1 MEKKVKEISSIQ
13 HVAIIM
19 DGNGRWAKMR
29 GLSRLEGHKAGAKSI
44 ERIVD
49 VILKYNIKYVTLYA
63 FSTENWKR
71 PKEEV
76 FGLMKLLREFL
87 EENFKDLNEK
97 GIRLRTIGRTNDL
110 PLVTRKLLKK
120 TIEATKNNTNGQL
133 IIALSYGGRTEIVDA
148 VTNIVKDIK
157 EKKISSKQ
165 INESLISSY
174 LYAPDIPDPELMIR
188 TSGEFRISNFLLWQL
203 SYSELWI
210 TDTLW
215 PDFDE
220 KDFIKAINNYKNRD
234 RRFGGV

>member
-1 MEKKVKEISSIQ
+1 MERKVKEVNNIQ

-19 DGNGRWAKMR
+19 DGNGRWAQKR
-29 GLSRLEGHKAGAKSI
+29 GLGRIEGHKAGAETVKNLLNI
-44 ERIVD
+44 IN
-49 VILKYNIKYVTLYA
+49 KYGVKYLTIYA

-76 FGLMKLLREFL
+76 FGLMDLLKEFL
-87 EENFKDLNEK
+87 NINLETLKEK
-97 GIRLRTIGRTNDL
+97 GIRLRTIGRIKDIPILTR
-110 PLVTRKLLKK
+110 RKLENAIK
-120 TIEATKNNTNGQL
+120 TTQFNTNGQL

-148 VTNIVKDIK
+148 AVEIAKDIK
-157 EKKISSKQ
+157 KGKLKP
-165 INESLISSY
+165 NEIDDKLFSSY
-174 LYAPDIPDPELMIR
+174 LYAPDIPDPDLMIR

-215 PDFDE
+215 PDFKE
-220 KDFIKAINNYKNRD
+220 KDFAEAINSYKNRK